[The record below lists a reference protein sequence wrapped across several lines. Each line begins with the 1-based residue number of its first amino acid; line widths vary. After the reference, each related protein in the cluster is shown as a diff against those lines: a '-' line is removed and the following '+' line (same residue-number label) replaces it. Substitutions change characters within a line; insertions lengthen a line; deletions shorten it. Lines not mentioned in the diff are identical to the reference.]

1 MRMEKWGDWKD
12 GKFCWIMLCAHIA
25 LVNKIFHLI
34 NYFEKKKS
42 MLWLKDRIKLE
53 QIESAVSWKD
63 LLKNIIREKFK
74 IYPIKG

>member
-1 MRMEKWGDWKD
+1 MRMEGWK
-12 GKFCWIMLCAHIA
+12 ILMTHAMCAHSISHQNFPS
-25 LVNKIFHLI
+25 NKLFW
-34 NYFEKKKS
+34 KKKS

-74 IYPIKG
+74 IYPIKV

>member
-1 MRMEKWGDWKD
+1 LTHAM
-12 GKFCWIMLCAHIA
+12 CAHSMSQQNFPS
-25 LVNKIFHLI
+25 NKLFR
-34 NYFEKKKS
+34 KKKS

-74 IYPIKG
+74 IYPIKV